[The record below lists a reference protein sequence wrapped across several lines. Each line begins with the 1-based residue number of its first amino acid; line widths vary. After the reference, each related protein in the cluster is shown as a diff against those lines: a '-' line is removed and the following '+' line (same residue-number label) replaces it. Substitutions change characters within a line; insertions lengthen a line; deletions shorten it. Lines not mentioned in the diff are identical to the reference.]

1 MGITLMRALITLMRA
16 RITLI
21 RVLGK
26 RIVTM
31 RYFDIAAV
39 EHEGKDDGD
48 KKMLST
54 SIIDED
60 YRNERMKGEN
70 CVIADHK
77 YDDEDDLDEDNKEYV
92 GDKEKLC
99 NC

>member
-1 MGITLMRALITLMRA
+1 MRSLTALMRK
-16 RITLI
+16 
-21 RVLGK
+21 LGK

-48 KKMLST
+48 KK

-60 YRNERMKGEN
+60 YRNEANE
-70 CVIADHK
+70 
-77 YDDEDDLDEDNKEYV
+77 E
-92 GDKEKLC
+92 
-99 NC
+99 

>member
-1 MGITLMRALITLMRA
+1 M
-16 RITLI
+16 

-48 KKMLST
+48 KKN
-54 SIIDED
+54 IV
-60 YRNERMKGEN
+60 YKHN
-70 CVIADHK
+70 
-77 YDDEDDLDEDNKEYV
+77 
-92 GDKEKLC
+92 
-99 NC
+99 

>member
-1 MGITLMRALITLMRA
+1 MMGITLM
-16 RITLI
+16 

-48 KKMLST
+48 KKN
-54 SIIDED
+54 IV
-60 YRNERMKGEN
+60 YKHN
-70 CVIADHK
+70 
-77 YDDEDDLDEDNKEYV
+77 
-92 GDKEKLC
+92 
-99 NC
+99 